1 MGQSGSCG
9 DHTVHQVQCAE
20 SPGEVGGGRLL
31 PAVLD
36 EPGEGGDL
44 GLGAV
49 VVQSLGGETVVVRV
63 GRGEEEGLGRGAVV
77 ASSLG
82 GKTVV
87 AGGDRGVGDYLL
99 QYLSRGEGGN
109 TSRPGEG

>member
-9 DHTVHQVQCAE
+9 DHTVHQVQC
-20 SPGEVGGGRLL
+20 GEFLGYVGGGRLL

-49 VVQSLGGETVVVRV
+49 VAQSLGGETVVVRGDREV
-63 GRGEEEGLGRGAVV
+63 CNCLLQCLGRGEVRTQAGPARASLFSQTSVRLEGVV
-77 ASSLG
+77 C
-82 GKTVV
+82 
-87 AGGDRGVGDYLL
+87 
-99 QYLSRGEGGN
+99 
-109 TSRPGEG
+109 